1 MIKKPLKIL
10 FPKIDEIC
18 KKLEINL
25 SDRPQKLSPEIYY
38 RICNEYEDL
47 VE

>member
-38 RICNEYEDL
+38 RICNEYENL